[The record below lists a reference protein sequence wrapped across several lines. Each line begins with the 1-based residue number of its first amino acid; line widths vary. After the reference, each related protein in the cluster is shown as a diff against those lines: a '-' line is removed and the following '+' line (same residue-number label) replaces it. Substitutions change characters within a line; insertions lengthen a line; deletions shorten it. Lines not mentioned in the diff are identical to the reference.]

1 VNVLSLFDGISCGKL
16 ALERAK
22 IKVTNYYASE
32 IDKYAIKVSK
42 ANHSGII
49 YIGDVRNVT
58 WFGLPPID
66 LLLAGSPCQGFSFA
80 GKGLNFEDER
90 SKLFFDFVRILKE
103 IKPKYFLLEN
113 VLMKKEH
120 ENIITEHLGVKPF
133 MINSSLLSAQSR
145 KRNYWTNIPNITQ
158 PKDKKIMLKDIIED
172 GFVDRDKSLC
182 ITSSVDSPTYE
193 GYHTKHRNQIVK
205 LCNVNPSGSG
215 MNGNVYSPEG
225 KAPTV
230 TTNKG
235 EGNKIGYLMVG
246 EAELPT
252 SRQQDKRVYSIDG
265 KSPTLL
271 ANSGGHKEPKIA
283 IIQRPRGFNKGG
295 NFTNKSPTL
304 SCNSWQDNN
313 HLSDGVYWRKLT
325 VHECCKLQTIPTDY
339 FTGIVSNAQAYKAL
353 GNGWT
358 VDVVAHI
365 LKNIK
370 IKGKL

>member
-1 VNVLSLFDGISCGKL
+1 MNVLSLFDGISCAKL

-42 ANHSGII
+42 ANHPNVIH
-49 YIGDVRNVT
+49 IGDVRNVN

-113 VLMKKEH
+113 VLMKKEY
-120 ENIITEHLGVKPF
+120 ENIITEHLGVKPI

-145 KRNYWTNIPNITQ
+145 KRNYWTNIPNIEQ
-158 PKDKKIMLKDIIED
+158 PKDKKIMLKDIIEN
-172 GFVDRDKSLC
+172 GFVDRSKALC
-182 ITSSVDSPTYE
+182 VTSSVDSPTYK
-193 GYHTKHRNQIVK
+193 GYHTKYRNQIVK
-205 LCNVNPSGSG
+205 LGNINTSGNG
-215 MNGNVYSPEG
+215 MNGNVYSPDG

-235 EGNKIGYLMVG
+235 EGNKIGCLMIG

-252 SRQQDKRVYSIDG
+252 TRQQDKRVYSIEG

-283 IIQRPRGFNKGG
+283 IIQRARGFNKGG
-295 NFTNKSPTL
+295 NFAEKSPTL
-304 SCNSWQDNN
+304 LANSWQENN

-325 VHECCKLQTIPTDY
+325 VNECCKLQTIPIDY
-339 FTGIVSNAQAYKAL
+339 FEGIVSNSQAYKAL

-358 VDVVAHI
+358 VDIIAHI
-365 LKNIK
+365 LKSIK
-370 IKGKL
+370 KGKL